1 MCNESMHKALLNKS
15 GNCHLYIFVSDQGV
29 TPYEPLV
36 GAELPGAAWG
46 RGKCRFGRRLDSV
59 LNGLHEERVGL
70 RWPAV
75 CGWIAGQPAFKTAL
89 NVGSH
94 GEEMG
99 EVECCCFAGGG
110 ILRGNVCQEEC
121 LSTET
126 PPEKWSKAVGKWQ
139 KETLFKQPRF
149 VSSKV

>member
-1 MCNESMHKALLNKS
+1 MRDESMHKALLNKS
-15 GNCHLYIFVSDQGV
+15 GNCHLYIFVGDQCV

-46 RGKCRFGRRLDSV
+46 RGKSGFGRRLDGV
-59 LNGLHEERVGL
+59 FEGLHEEGVGL

-89 NVGSH
+89 NVGGH

-110 ILRGNVCQEEC
+110 VLWGDVCQEER
-121 LSTET
+121 LSAET
-126 PPEKWSKAVGKWQ
+126 PPEEWSKAVGKRQ
-139 KETLFKQPRF
+139 KEALFKQPRF
-149 VSSKV
+149 VSS